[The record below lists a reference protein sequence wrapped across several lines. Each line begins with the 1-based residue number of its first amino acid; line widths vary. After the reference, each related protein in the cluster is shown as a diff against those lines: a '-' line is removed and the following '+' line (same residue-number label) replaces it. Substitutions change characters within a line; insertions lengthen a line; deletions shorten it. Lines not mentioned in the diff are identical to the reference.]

1 MTARM
6 KLTCLYF
13 SEVSRDN
20 TREDAREDT
29 SELGDS
35 SGTRGVGVLLRLPGR
50 GRTRWFHI
58 RLLRDHRPGRQR
70 RRRRFGSSGG
80 NKRRADRPHRG
91 RALLGGDPPPGA
103 ELAAWVTNWLFIA
116 AVFVPVCYL
125 FLLFPDGRPTS
136 PRWKS
141 TLASPSVSKA
151 RNLSAG
157 DFVLMNPDG
166 PSGAPHNRSTRGAQR
181 TRHRRGRRLRRVDAY
196 LVSQG
201 AAPCGANGYRL
212 GGVGLRTMT
221 Y

>member
-1 MTARM
+1 MPILGCWT
-6 KLTCLYF
+6 LI
-13 SEVSRDN
+13 VSGSVFG
-20 TREDAREDT
+20 EQVKDT

-58 RLLRDHRPGRQR
+58 RLLRDHHPGRQR

-125 FLLFPDGRPTS
+125 FLLFPDNRPTS

-181 TRHRRGRRLRRVDAY
+181 TRHRRGPRLCRVDAY

-212 GGVGLRTMT
+212 GGVGLRAMT